1 MAFPTTLDSFA
12 TKVDSV
18 DDVQAADINNLQ
30 TAVVSLEAKVG
41 ADNSAVTTSIDY
53 KLTNKVKKYDSG
65 WFAVAANTAYTKA
78 HGLGAVPDVVMI
90 YVSNTAD
97 GSGEVTA
104 SGGYNASDR
113 HTNVA
118 DLDATNIVIRTGAN
132 GVASYR
138 DSAGNL
144 DQPASGYCKIVA
156 IKFN

>member
-65 WFAVAANTAYTKA
+65 WFAVAKDTAYTKA

-104 SGGYNASDR
+104 SGYEASER
-113 HTNVA
+113 CTNVA
-118 DLDATNIVIRTGAN
+118 DLDATNIVIRTGAY
-132 GVASYR
+132 GVATYR